1 MYEVGKRWNNYKS
14 NDRKY
19 LNRQL
24 YFQEHIFEHFNIDG
38 SCGFLENVTVTF
50 TDKTD
55 PLDLEKRENYW
66 IQTLKT
72 MVPWGLNVTGNS
84 G

>member
-1 MYEVGKRWNNYKS
+1 MYEVEKRWNNYKS

-24 YFQEHIFEHFNIDG
+24 YFQEHIFEHFNVDG
-38 SCGFLENVTVTF
+38 SSGFLENVTETF
-50 TDKTD
+50 TDKTG

-72 MVPWGLNVTGNS
+72 TVPWSLNVTGNS